1 MTWRLIRSAL
11 GTCNWA
17 RQLIFRI
24 YSWTE
29 KEALVQQ
36 VEVLKAQLQK
46 ENKHRFFQAQKIT
59 ELSTNLELEMK
70 ENKTL
75 WNQVEYLTNELHIAK
90 TWKWQQSNLLSEGSV
105 LKSRY

>member
-17 RQLIFRI
+17 RQLIFSI
-24 YSWTE
+24 YSQTE
-29 KEALVQQ
+29 KEALVQ
-36 VEVLKAQLQK
+36 K
-46 ENKHRFFQAQKIT
+46 EEKRRFFQAQKIT
-59 ELSTNLELEMK
+59 ELSTNLELEMN

-75 WNQVEYLTNELHIAK
+75 WNQVEHLTNELHIAK
-90 TWKWQQSNLLSEGSV
+90 TWKWQQSNLLSEESV